1 MANDKDHPLTP
12 NDCKLEGYKDLSRW
26 NIHDYQTM
34 IVIDKFLLTASVGAC
49 VASLTRFRGV
59 YHFIYF
65 GSAVVLTYWIILSF
79 QCRMRVLRRLSIM
92 LQIENDLGF
101 QAHTEFVYSNV
112 SHPLFGIQ
120 HRQLPRDITM
130 RTIFYVSFIV
140 VMFPLTLKWLGKNL
154 EGVIKLL
161 QLT

>member
-1 MANDKDHPLTP
+1 MSNDKDRPLTP

-26 NIHDYQTM
+26 NIHDNQTM

-49 VASLTRFRGV
+49 VASLTRFRDV

-65 GSAVVLTYWIILSF
+65 GSFVVLTYWIILSF
-79 QCRMRVLRRLSIM
+79 QCKMRVRRRFLII
-92 LQIENDLGF
+92 LQIEEDLDI
-101 QAHTEFVYSNV
+101 QAHSKFVFSNF
-112 SHPLFGIQ
+112 SLPLLGIKQ
-120 HRQLPRDITM
+120 RHLPRDITM
-130 RTIFYVSFIV
+130 RTIFYISFVV
-140 VMFPLTLKWLGKNL
+140 VMFPLMLKCLGKHL